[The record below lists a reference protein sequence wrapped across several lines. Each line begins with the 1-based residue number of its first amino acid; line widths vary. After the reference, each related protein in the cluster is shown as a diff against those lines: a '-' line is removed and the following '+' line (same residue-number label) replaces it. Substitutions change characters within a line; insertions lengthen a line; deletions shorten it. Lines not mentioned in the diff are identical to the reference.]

1 MMYYINLSFLFR
13 SFSVHFY
20 FFNTNIYI
28 LVASIWQEISVLWKR
43 LQWGYVKMNKFPN
56 YSQKK
61 KPRVLLAFPRL
72 SFFQFVPNKGIII
85 RLICYF
91 LTSPQAFCFL
101 LHKIFC
107 FFHGETKKATGEQTI
122 CPRAMLHSYEAKKK
136 KGGGSSLSFTLCL
149 SKHWFGSL
157 WFINSVDFT
166 GFKWK
171 QYTSNME
178 ITMSHHHFIFIKI

>member
-1 MMYYINLSFLFR
+1 
-13 SFSVHFY
+13 
-20 FFNTNIYI
+20 
-28 LVASIWQEISVLWKR
+28 
-43 LQWGYVKMNKFPN
+43 MNKFPN

-136 KGGGSSLSFTLCL
+136 KRGGSSLSFTLCL

>member
-1 MMYYINLSFLFR
+1 MYLRRSLKIDKQKSRRGDKKGSYFWINLTTAMMYYINLSFLFR

-136 KGGGSSLSFTLCL
+136 KKKGWFFSFFH
-149 SKHWFGSL
+149 SM
-157 WFINSVDFT
+157 
-166 GFKWK
+166 FK
-171 QYTSNME
+171 QALVAYDS
-178 ITMSHHHFIFIKI
+178 